1 MIIRC
6 FSQHSFEVG
15 SERRDDEQ
23 CRNGITDCCSPFRT
37 GLEDNHITTM
47 KRNRLPIAL
56 ALVAMV
62 AIALSGG
69 GVAATDGIDVDV
81 ELVDADDAEVE
92 HGDEFTLEQIDE
104 TEFEELSVTVT
115 ADENTSAD
123 DSIVL
128 RSDDTEPTAL
138 DPETHDNRTT
148 ASDEFDVT
156 TDEVDSVADVGPAAT
171 YDIDGTIDPG
181 EATAYGT
188 HSLAPGET
196 LTVDVSWDAA
206 DSDLCLG
213 IMTADGD
220 IICTEESDGQGS
232 VTFEVEES
240 GDYYAFVGNEGPYT
254 AEYTGHYR
262 V

>member
-1 MIIRC
+1 
-6 FSQHSFEVG
+6 
-15 SERRDDEQ
+15 
-23 CRNGITDCCSPFRT
+23 
-37 GLEDNHITTM
+37 M
-47 KRNRLPIAL
+47 KRNRLSLTL
-56 ALVAMV
+56 ALVTMV

-69 GVAATDGIDVDV
+69 GVVATDSIDVDA
-81 ELVDADDAEVE
+81 ELVGADGTEMG
-92 HGDEFTLEQIDE
+92 HGDEFTIDRIDE
-104 TEFEELSVTVT
+104 TEFEEMAVTVT
-115 ADENTSAD
+115 DDENTSSG

-128 RSDDTEPTAL
+128 RADDADTTVL
-138 DPETHDNRTT
+138 DSATHDNWTT
-148 ASDEFDVT
+148 AADEFNVT
-156 TDEVDSVADVGPAAT
+156 TDDVDSADDVGPAAT

-181 EATAYGT
+181 EATAYGA
-188 HSLAPGET
+188 HSLAAGET

-213 IMTADGD
+213 IMTSDGE
-220 IICTEESDGQGS
+220 IVCAEESNGQGS